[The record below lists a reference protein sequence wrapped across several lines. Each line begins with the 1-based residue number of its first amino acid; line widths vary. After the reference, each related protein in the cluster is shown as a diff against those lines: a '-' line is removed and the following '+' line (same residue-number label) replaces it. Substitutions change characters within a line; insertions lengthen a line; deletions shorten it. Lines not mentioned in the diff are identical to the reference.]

1 MAGAGHAVAGM
12 FRHASSMSATAP
24 TPPKYFDPN
33 VTPPLAS
40 VSPPS
45 ASREGSPEVF
55 SDAPPPME
63 RRGSANSRQPDV
75 RASTA
80 GFHGKRQSMDWC
92 APPSRGGGVDP
103 IQNPDDI
110 KAENRHLREE
120 LSRLQNNA
128 LDSLHRRPMAA
139 IAGGGFR
146 GPSSI
151 QTKSACMCDSLKSK
165 LTKIRQE
172 LREAREETGRILL
185 DQGAFPSEVRDCEA
199 QTSPKAVPGAMY
211 EPPRT
216 APCTL
221 GDAVRLLAADHAL
234 NHRIDA
240 LTQTDSTVTA
250 EASSQAVSSVC
261 HAEIET
267 QTATAQGEELGVQAG
282 SGISEPSHAET
293 QTAALPILLDSAA
306 QPDPID
312 ATEVAIQAG
321 GPPVMCIS
329 STAQTEE
336 ASALSAGVEAEVQCV
351 AEAAAIAVQTES
363 SVAVDQAC
371 QANIPCA
378 AEEINIIMCSA
389 ASQTLPPTRC
399 VAAVQTVRPK
409 PVSVA
414 TQAAPAAGVD
424 RGSQAEDGSL
434 EAAMKKVTAGETRI
448 EELEA
453 QLVQLTQEN
462 EALAVDKRKAQE
474 DAKAFQQMAQT
485 KAFGQMNVTILCP
498 RAECTVS
505 GERIEMDSWNPQR
518 LREEFER
525 EVLPR
530 FTKVFVEETQSG
542 TAPKGGKA
550 RSEAVDRAMQEF
562 AETFRERLSAMLSAP
577 NAAAAVQAA
586 AAAKGAQATRTS
598 SKRSSI
604 AK

>member
-24 TPPKYFDPN
+24 APPKYFDPT
-33 VTPPLAS
+33 VTTPLAS

-120 LSRLQNNA
+120 LSRLQNTA

-146 GPSSI
+146 GPSSVV
-151 QTKSACMCDSLKSK
+151 TKSACMCDSLKSK

-216 APCTL
+216 APCSL
-221 GDAVRLLAADHAL
+221 EDAVRSMDAL
-234 NHRIDA
+234 NHRTDA

-267 QTATAQGEELGVQAG
+267 QTANAQGEDLGVQAG

-293 QTAALPILLDSAA
+293 QTVALPIPILSDSAA

-336 ASALSAGVEAEVQCV
+336 ASALCAGVEVEVQCV

-363 SVAVDQAC
+363 PVAVDHAC

-399 VAAVQTVRPK
+399 VAAVQTVKPK

-434 EAAMKKVTAGETRI
+434 EAAMKRVTAGEVRI

-586 AAAKGAQATRTS
+586 AAAKGTRS
-598 SKRSSI
+598 GSKRSSI
-604 AK
+604 GK

>member
-24 TPPKYFDPN
+24 APPKYFDPS
-33 VTPPLAS
+33 VTQLAS

-55 SDAPPPME
+55 GDAPTPME

-80 GFHGKRQSMDWC
+80 GFQGKRQSMDWC
-92 APPSRGGGVDP
+92 APPPRGGSVDP

-146 GPSSI
+146 GPSNI
-151 QTKSACMCDSLKSK
+151 QAKSACMCDSLKSK
-165 LTKIRQE
+165 LTKIKQE

-185 DQGAFPSEVRDCEA
+185 DQGNNMEVRDCEA
-199 QTSPKAVPGAMY
+199 QTSPKAAPGAMY

-221 GDAVRLLAADHAL
+221 GDAVRLLAAEHVTQ
-234 NHRIDA
+234 NA

-261 HAEIET
+261 HAEMET
-267 QTATAQGEELGVQAG
+267 QTATAQGEDLGVQAG
-282 SGISEPSHAET
+282 SGMSLPSHAET
-293 QTAALPILLDSAA
+293 QTAALPILADSAA
-306 QPDPID
+306 QPDPLD
-312 ATEVAIQAG
+312 AAEVAIQAG
-321 GPPVMCIS
+321 GPPVLCIS

-336 ASALSAGVEAEVQCV
+336 AATSIACVEAEVQCV
-351 AEAAAIAVQTES
+351 AEAVAMAVQTQS
-363 SVAVDQAC
+363 PPAVDHAC

-389 ASQTLPPTRC
+389 ASQTLPPDRGT
-399 VAAVQTVRPK
+399 AAVQTAWPK

-414 TQAAPAAGVD
+414 TQAVPAAGID

-434 EAAMKKVTAGETRI
+434 QAAMKRVNAGETRI

-462 EALAVDKRKAQE
+462 EALAADKRKAQE

-562 AETFRERLSAMLSAP
+562 AETFRERLSGMLSAP

-586 AAAKGAQATRTS
+586 ANGPKG
-598 SKRSSI
+598 K
-604 AK
+604 